1 MRCIARPVWHGAKQ
15 RRAVE
20 RGRYT
25 IEMAVNKAQLME
37 ALQPPL
43 AAGESVADRFHTIF
57 MPLRRVPGRKQNPQ
71 PF

>member
-1 MRCIARPVWHGAKQ
+1 
-15 RRAVE
+15 
-20 RGRYT
+20 
-25 IEMAVNKAQLME
+25 MAVNKAQLME